1 MLTFMRPLRPFARP
15 RRPLRERDAD
25 SGTGAGTG
33 AGGGV
38 SAALTNAANAANA
51 ANSPRTSGNN
61 GGTNGDNA
69 SSRAPWP
76 DLAPLVDGT
85 PAGRLP
91 QKEAKLWSL
100 VLRARRVPHRVRSLP
115 GGYTVQVPVRFA
127 RQAVEEISLYH
138 KENVSPHPSIPLPD
152 PQERARATVA
162 GMLCLCAFFVL
173 TQRPWPLLGSYPQ
186 YWHTVGVADSGALL
200 SGQLWR
206 AATALTLHAD
216 PAHVASNAVIG
227 GAFLILLA
235 RRAGSGTAW
244 LLAVLAGILGNLLNA
259 ATHALLGGPT
269 HLSVGFSTAV
279 FGAAG
284 VLAGL
289 KAASGEGDFR
299 AGMRAVKAGLAGP
312 AGRQTRQS
320 TSQSP
325 AQFASQ
331 AAGRATN
338 QSANQ
343 TTELAANQATE
354 LAANHPANLGAHS
367 IAIRQSKGWLLPV
380 AAGLALVA
388 SLGTAG
394 DDTDIGAHFF
404 GLLAGLGLGGLA
416 GWLALGHGR
425 PDEWA
430 GGRLNPACGAAS
442 VLLLAAAWAWGWLY
456 GWPAPLR

>member
-1 MLTFMRPLRPFARP
+1 M
-15 RRPLRERDAD
+15 
-25 SGTGAGTG
+25 S
-33 AGGGV
+33 
-38 SAALTNAANAANA
+38 
-51 ANSPRTSGNN
+51 
-61 GGTNGDNA
+61 
-69 SSRAPWP
+69 
-76 DLAPLVDGT
+76 
-85 PAGRLP
+85 
-91 QKEAKLWSL
+91 QKQTKLWSL

-115 GGYTVQVPVRFA
+115 GGYTIQVPGRFA
-127 RQAVEEISLYH
+127 RQAVDEITLYH

-152 PQERARATVA
+152 PQERARPTVA
-162 GMLCLCAFFVL
+162 AMLGLCAFFVL

-186 YWHTVGVADSGALL
+186 YWHSVGVADASGIL

-235 RRAGSGTAW
+235 RRAGSGAAW
-244 LLAVLAGILGNLLNA
+244 LLAILAGIFGNLINA
-259 ATHALLGGPT
+259 AVHAAMGGPG

-299 AGMRAVKAGLAGP
+299 AGMLASGSNGKTGHNGQAGLAGR
-312 AGRQTRQS
+312 AMQGR
-320 TSQSP
+320 
-325 AQFASQ
+325 
-331 AAGRATN
+331 
-338 QSANQ
+338 
-343 TTELAANQATE
+343 
-354 LAANHPANLGAHS
+354 
-367 IAIRQSKGWLLPV
+367 GWLLPV

-394 DDTDIGAHFF
+394 EDTDIGAHFF
-404 GLLAGLGLGGLA
+404 GLLAGLGLGGLT
-416 GWLALGHGR
+416 GWLALSRGR

-430 GGRLNPACGAAS
+430 GGRFNTACGAAAG
-442 VLLLAAAWAWGWLY
+442 LLLATAWAWGWIS

>member
-1 MLTFMRPLRPFARP
+1 MRPVRPFARP
-15 RRPLRERDAD
+15 RRPASNDA
-25 SGTGAGTG
+25 SAPSRPGGEGAG
-33 AGGGV
+33 
-38 SAALTNAANAANA
+38 AANAA
-51 ANSPRTSGNN
+51 ANSAPRP
-61 GGTNGDNA
+61 
-69 SSRAPWP
+69 PWP

-85 PAGRLP
+85 PPGRMS
-91 QKEAKLWSL
+91 QRQTKLWSL

-115 GGYTVQVPVRFA
+115 GGYTIQVPGRFA
-127 RQAVEEISLYH
+127 RQAVDEITLYH

-152 PQERARATVA
+152 PQERARPTVA
-162 GMLCLCAFFVL
+162 AMLGLCAFFVL

-186 YWHTVGVADSGALL
+186 YWHTVGVADAGGIL

-235 RRAGSGTAW
+235 RRAGSGAAW
-244 LLAVLAGILGNLLNA
+244 LLAILAGVLGNLINA
-259 ATHALLGGPT
+259 GVHAALGGPG

-299 AGMRAVKAGLAGP
+299 AGMPAPGPDGTAG
-312 AGRQTRQS
+312 Q
-320 TSQSP
+320 
-325 AQFASQ
+325 
-331 AAGRATN
+331 AGRA
-338 QSANQ
+338 
-343 TTELAANQATE
+343 L
-354 LAANHPANLGAHS
+354 HG
-367 IAIRQSKGWLLPV
+367 RGWLLPV

-394 DDTDIGAHFF
+394 EDTDIGAHVF
-404 GLLAGLGLGGLA
+404 GLLAGLGLGGIM
-416 GWLALGHGR
+416 GWLALSRGR

-430 GGRLNPACGAAS
+430 GGRFNAACGVAAG
-442 VLLLAAAWAWGWLY
+442 LLLAAAWAWGWLC
-456 GWPAPLR
+456 GWPAPLG

>member
-15 RRPLRERDAD
+15 RRPTRERDAD
-25 SGTGAGTG
+25 TGAGTG
-33 AGGGV
+33 GGV
-38 SAALTNAANAANA
+38 SATLANT
-51 ANSPRTSGNN
+51 ANSPRTSGSSG
-61 GGTNGDNA
+61 GGTGRDDA

-115 GGYTVQVPVRFA
+115 GGYTLQVPGRFA

-244 LLAVLAGILGNLLNA
+244 LLAVLAGVLGNLLNA

-312 AGRQTRQS
+312 ASRQTNQFAGQQ
-320 TSQSP
+320 TSQ
-325 AQFASQ
+325 
-331 AAGRATN
+331 ATN
-338 QSANQ
+338 Q
-343 TTELAANQATE
+343 
-354 LAANHPANLGAHS
+354 AANHPDNYAAS
-367 IAIRQSKGWLLPV
+367 RQAKGWLLPV

-442 VLLLAAAWAWGWLY
+442 VLLLAAAWTWGWLC

>member
-25 SGTGAGTG
+25 SGASTGAGTG
-33 AGGGV
+33 AVGGV
-38 SAALTNAANAANA
+38 SAMLTNA
-51 ANSPRTSGNN
+51 ANSPRTSGPSSGKN
-61 GGTNGDNA
+61 GGGSDDDDA

-115 GGYTVQVPVRFA
+115 GGYTVQVPGRFA

-138 KENVSPHPSIPLPD
+138 KENLSPHPSIPLPD

-173 TQRPWPLLGSYPQ
+173 TQRPWTLLGSYPQ

-259 ATHALLGGPT
+259 AAHALLGGPT

-312 AGRQTRQS
+312 ASRQTHQQ
-320 TSQSP
+320 TGQF
-325 AQFASQ
+325 AGQFASQ
-331 AAGRATN
+331 AAD
-338 QSANQ
+338 
-343 TTELAANQATE
+343 QA
-354 LAANHPANLGAHS
+354 ANLGAQS
-367 IAIRQSKGWLLPV
+367 IALRQSKGWLLPV

-442 VLLLAAAWAWGWLY
+442 VLILAAAWVWGWLS

>member
-1 MLTFMRPLRPFARP
+1 MLNVMRPLRPFARP
-15 RRPLRERDAD
+15 RRPTREREAAP
-25 SGTGAGTG
+25 GAG
-33 AGGGV
+33 AVGGV
-38 SAALTNAANAANA
+38 SATAAASPTGEDAA
-51 ANSPRTSGNN
+51 P
-61 GGTNGDNA
+61 
-69 SSRAPWP
+69 RAPWP

-115 GGYTVQVPVRFA
+115 GGYTVQVPGRFA

-186 YWHTVGVADSGALL
+186 YWHTVGVADAGALL

-244 LLAVLAGILGNLLNA
+244 LLAVLAGVLGNLLNA
-259 ATHALLGGPT
+259 AVHALLGGPT

-312 AGRQTRQS
+312 AGQQAVL
-320 TSQSP
+320 P
-325 AQFASQ
+325 ANPPTNQAASQ
-331 AAGRATN
+331 ATNQTAGR
-338 QSANQ
+338 
-343 TTELAANQATE
+343 QA
-354 LAANHPANLGAHS
+354 
-367 IAIRQSKGWLLPV
+367 KGWLLPV

-430 GGRLNPACGAAS
+430 GGRLNTACGAAS
-442 VLLLAAAWAWGWLY
+442 VLILAAAWAWGWLC

>member
-1 MLTFMRPLRPFARP
+1 MRPLRHFARP
-15 RRPLRERDAD
+15 RRPRRERAAD
-25 SGTGAGTG
+25 TGTGAV
-33 AGGGV
+33 GGV
-38 SAALTNAANAANA
+38 SATAAA
-51 ANSPRTSGNN
+51 SPT
-61 GGTNGDNA
+61 GGDDA
-69 SSRAPWP
+69 SSRAAWP

-115 GGYTVQVPVRFA
+115 GGYTVQVPGRFA

-186 YWHTVGVADSGALL
+186 YWHTVGVADAGALL

-244 LLAVLAGILGNLLNA
+244 LLAVLAGVLGNLLNA
-259 ATHALLGGPT
+259 AVHALLGGPT

-312 AGRQTRQS
+312 AGQ
-320 TSQSP
+320 
-325 AQFASQ
+325 Q
-331 AAGRATN
+331 AVHP
-338 QSANQ
+338 
-343 TTELAANQATE
+343 ANQA
-354 LAANHPANLGAHS
+354 AS
-367 IAIRQSKGWLLPV
+367 RQAKGWLLPV

-416 GWLALGHGR
+416 GWLALDHGR

-442 VLLLAAAWAWGWLY
+442 VLILASAWAWGWLC

>member
-1 MLTFMRPLRPFARP
+1 MLNVMRPLRPFARP
-15 RRPLRERDAD
+15 RRPTREREAAP
-25 SGTGAGTG
+25 GAG
-33 AGGGV
+33 AVGGV
-38 SAALTNAANAANA
+38 SATAAASPTGEDAA
-51 ANSPRTSGNN
+51 P
-61 GGTNGDNA
+61 
-69 SSRAPWP
+69 RAPWP

-115 GGYTVQVPVRFA
+115 GGYTVQVPGRFA

-186 YWHTVGVADSGALL
+186 YWHTVGVADAGALL

-235 RRAGSGTAW
+235 RRVGSGTAW
-244 LLAVLAGILGNLLNA
+244 LLAVLAGVLGNLLNA
-259 ATHALLGGPT
+259 VVHALLGGPT

-299 AGMRAVKAGLAGP
+299 AGMRAVKAGLTGP
-312 AGRQTRQS
+312 AGQ
-320 TSQSP
+320 
-325 AQFASQ
+325 Q
-331 AAGRATN
+331 AVRP
-338 QSANQ
+338 
-343 TTELAANQATE
+343 
-354 LAANHPANLGAHS
+354 ANHPANHPANQATNLAAS
-367 IAIRQSKGWLLPV
+367 RQAKGWLLPV

-442 VLLLAAAWAWGWLY
+442 VLILAAAWVWGWLC

>member
-15 RRPLRERDAD
+15 RRPTRERDAD
-25 SGTGAGTG
+25 TSAGTG
-33 AGGGV
+33 AVGGV
-38 SAALTNAANAANA
+38 SAARANT
-51 ANSPRTSGNN
+51 PRSTPAPPFGNN
-61 GGTNGDNA
+61 GGNGDDA

-115 GGYTVQVPVRFA
+115 GGYTLQVPGRFA

-186 YWHTVGVADSGALL
+186 YWHTVGVADAGALL

-244 LLAVLAGILGNLLNA
+244 LLAVLAGVLGNLLNA

-312 AGRQTRQS
+312 ASKQTHQQ
-320 TSQSP
+320 TGQLAGP
-325 AQFASQ
+325 FASQ
-331 AAGRATN
+331 ATHQATH
-338 QSANQ
+338 Q
-343 TTELAANQATE
+343 AAN
-354 LAANHPANLGAHS
+354 LAANHPENYA
-367 IAIRQSKGWLLPV
+367 AIRQSKGWLLPV

-394 DDTDIGAHFF
+394 EDTDIGAHFF

-442 VLLLAAAWAWGWLY
+442 VLLLAAAWAWGWLC